1 MALEVEAK
9 SRSKPFTTETCAE
22 LLEDCA
28 PLSVGD
34 PIEVEE
40 GLIGIEHTPR
50 DRMCGWRIIFA
61 ERPSLQLHIE
71 VTPRIR
77 VRCTLRQAEVRHVGG
92 E

>member
-9 SRSKPFTTETCAE
+9 AGSKTFTTETRAE
-22 LLEDCA
+22 LLKDSA